1 MTTKTK
7 RTPKAERGP
16 RELPCSFAASAELKA
31 KLEAIA
37 RKEERSLSFIVRRA
51 VEEYLSKPPRAP
63 GAGVS
68 SPEAAA

>member
-1 MTTKTK
+1 MTTKK

-31 KLEAIA
+31 RLEAIA
-37 RKEERSLSFIVRRA
+37 QKEERSVSFIVRRA
-51 VEEYLSKPPRAP
+51 VEKYLET
-63 GAGVS
+63 